1 MLRNL
6 RVRNRKVNYRL
17 ARRASIISHF
27 QSDIQGISEI
37 FSVTGKRRSNRQ
49 LISAVRAGADQYGF
63 APNESPL
70 SLSPPGEGTGAW
82 FAFGNCWEPSGT
94 VGNRREPCYRFRI
107 RPMT

>member
-1 MLRNL
+1 MFRNL
-6 RVRNRKVNYRL
+6 RVRDWKANYRL

-49 LISAVRAGADQYGF
+49 LISAVRAGADRHGS

-70 SLSPPGEGTGAW
+70 SFSPPGKWTGAW
-82 FAFGNCWEPSGT
+82 LAFGNCWEPLGT
-94 VGNRREPCYRFRI
+94 VGNRVTASASAR
-107 RPMT
+107 

>member
-1 MLRNL
+1 MFRNL
-6 RVRNRKVNYRL
+6 RVRNWKANYRL

-49 LISAVRAGADQYGF
+49 LISAVRAGADRYGF

-70 SLSPPGEGTGAW
+70 SLSPPEERDRGVACVRELL
-82 FAFGNCWEPSGT
+82 GT
-94 VGNRREPCYRFRI
+94 VGNRVTVSASAR
-107 RPMT
+107 

>member
-17 ARRASIISHF
+17 ARCASIISHF
-27 QSDIQGISEI
+27 QSDIQGISEFFFGDRQAAEQPAVDI
-37 FSVTGKRRSNRQ
+37 CGSGGSRSVRFRAKRIAPVPFSAGERDRGV
-49 LISAVRAGADQYGF
+49 ACVR
-63 APNESPL
+63 EL
-70 SLSPPGEGTGAW
+70 L
-82 FAFGNCWEPSGT
+82 GT

>member
-1 MLRNL
+1 MFRNL
-6 RVRNRKVNYRL
+6 RVRNRKANYRL

-37 FSVTGKRRSNRQ
+37 FTVTGKRRSNRQ

-70 SLSPPGEGTGAW
+70 SLSPPEERDRGLA
-82 FAFGNCWEPSGT
+82 CVREPSGT
-94 VGNRREPCYRFRI
+94 VGNRVTASASAR
-107 RPMT
+107 

>member
-1 MLRNL
+1 MFRNL
-6 RVRNRKVNYRL
+6 RVRNRKANYRL

-37 FSVTGKRRSNRQ
+37 FTVTGKLQSNRQ

-94 VGNRREPCYRFRI
+94 VGNRVTASASAR
-107 RPMT
+107 

>member
-6 RVRNRKVNYRL
+6 LVRNWKANYRL
-17 ARRASIISHF
+17 ARRTSIISHF
-27 QSDIQGISEI
+27 QSDIQGV
-37 FSVTGKRRSNRQ
+37 FRFFTVTGKRRSNRQ

-70 SLSPPGEGTGAW
+70 SLSPPGKGTGAW
-82 FAFGNCWEPSGT
+82 FAF
-94 VGNRREPCYRFRI
+94 GNRREPCYRFRI

>member
-6 RVRNRKVNYRL
+6 RVRNWKASYRL
-17 ARRASIISHF
+17 ARRTSIISHF

-37 FSVTGKRRSNRQ
+37 FTVTGKLQSNRQ

-94 VGNRREPCYRFRI
+94 VGNRVTASASAR
-107 RPMT
+107 